1 MNPKRIGDLMNNR
14 RSKMHVQSHCKS
26 QKNSQT
32 GVHVLLQSK
41 GKMSD
46 KPTVNEF
53 LNVVNLMQ
61 W

>member
-14 RSKMHVQSHCKS
+14 RSKMHVQSHCKIREKKKG
-26 QKNSQT
+26 QIR
-32 GVHVLLQSK
+32 VHVLLQ

-53 LNVVNLMQ
+53 LNVANLM
-61 W
+61 